1 MLALL
6 FNRAWEKINGR
17 RPPICSGGALAVW
30 TLCVSNYHYT
40 LDGTHRRGMD
50 PHFGRTFDRGAVSG
64 ISAAATMVEVRY
76 LREIRASL
84 SYVRTESYVLM
95 YCETRSRAE

>member
-1 MLALL
+1 
-6 FNRAWEKINGR
+6 
-17 RPPICSGGALAVW
+17 
-30 TLCVSNYHYT
+30 
-40 LDGTHRRGMD
+40 MD
-50 PHFGRTFDRGAVSG
+50 PHFGRTFDWGAVSG
-64 ISAAATMVEVRY
+64 ISAAATMVKMRY